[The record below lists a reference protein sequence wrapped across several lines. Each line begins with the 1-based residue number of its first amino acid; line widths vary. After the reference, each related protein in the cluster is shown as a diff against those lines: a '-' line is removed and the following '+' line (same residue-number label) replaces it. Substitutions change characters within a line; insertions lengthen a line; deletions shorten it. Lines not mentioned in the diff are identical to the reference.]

1 MSFSNYQHG
10 GLRAV
15 AFHPDFETNGLFYVS
30 AMESRPTDPENFHYA
45 SDWNGGGN
53 FGFSGP
59 IDADSVVVEF
69 KYNLTNNSVIEDSY
83 RLLFRIGMPVYDH
96 PIKYIAF
103 NGSYLFIAHGDGSV
117 QSAIT
122 GGGQGSNAL
131 GKILRINPL
140 YVNETTPYTIPSD
153 NPYLGDNS
161 FPDEVFAVGFRN
173 PHTFCFSKSGEL
185 IVGEAGRDNAEEV
198 NIVEAGHDYG
208 WSQREGFFVHN
219 ENGTI
224 LKGVSPLPDDDA
236 ANNFTYPAAVV
247 GHFGEIGDAFNGQ
260 ALAGGCPIENGSP
273 LSGTYWYVNFPRG
286 GELYYSY
293 MSELRSAV
301 TMGDISSLTVATT
314 YEATLIN
321 AETGETY
328 KTVKAL
334 TGGKPETRF
343 GRGGAGELYM
353 TSKHNGKIYRFEET
367 LPISTVEPTLSP
379 STSEPTSM
387 PLTSN
392 PTQPGETSSPTAT
405 PPTIPTPNPTSAA
418 PSYSPMTPTNAP
430 TGSLITSAQPTSV
443 PTKSPSGTPTV
454 ATISPTM
461 TPLELAFVAT
471 FAQLSID
478 AIPEGSSSRDVFI
491 AQFQTAVA
499 STDNSLDKIDIA
511 VNSIRAG
518 SVIVD
523 SRVRVKDAETSQA
536 IEQAL
541 NSPGNIFTPSNGFD
555 SSVYGVPATTLLT
568 PTEAPT
574 AVNVDQPRAQNDV
587 IYIVSALAAG
597 CVIIGVAIFVYCRL
611 SRREH
616 KPDSTERNAINQVD
630 SAYAVNLN
638 TMGDGNTKGGQR
650 MSVASLPSNVSPP
663 HWDNG
668 DDVKDEERQP
678 LSPPMKSEHVVD

>member
-1 MSFSNYQHG
+1 
-10 GLRAV
+10 
-15 AFHPDFETNGLFYVS
+15 
-30 AMESRPTDPENFHYA
+30 MEH
-45 SDWNGGGN
+45 
-53 FGFSGP
+53 
-59 IDADSVVVEF
+59 
-69 KYNLTNNSVIEDSY
+69 K
-83 RLLFRIGMPVYDH
+83 YDH
-96 PIKYIAF
+96 KT
-103 NGSYLFIAHGDGSV
+103 NRLHAHMH
-117 QSAIT
+117 
-122 GGGQGSNAL
+122 L
-131 GKILRINPL
+131 
-140 YVNETTPYTIPSD
+140 
-153 NPYLGDNS
+153 
-161 FPDEVFAVGFRN
+161 
-173 PHTFCFSKSGEL
+173 
-185 IVGEAGRDNAEEV
+185 
-198 NIVEAGHDYG
+198 
-208 WSQREGFFVHN
+208 SQ
-219 ENGTI
+219 
-224 LKGVSPLPDDDA
+224 
-236 ANNFTYPAAVV
+236 
-247 GHFGEIGDAFNGQ
+247 
-260 ALAGGCPIENGSP
+260 
-273 LSGTYWYVNFPRG
+273 
-286 GELYYSY
+286 
-293 MSELRSAV
+293 
-301 TMGDISSLTVATT
+301 
-314 YEATLIN
+314 
-321 AETGETY
+321 
-328 KTVKAL
+328 
-334 TGGKPETRF
+334 
-343 GRGGAGELYM
+343 
-353 TSKHNGKIYRFEET
+353 
-367 LPISTVEPTLSP
+367 ISTVEPTLSP